1 MKDLLTYI
9 YFFYLEMHSL
19 TTQPAIIG
27 SQLTIETLG
36 KGVKYVQSLLLT
48 LKTPEWRY

>member
-36 KGVKYVQSLLLT
+36 KDCKISLLLT